1 MSEQSP
7 KTSDPNPGLASG
19 LRWLVCPVCRAELR
33 VEDGA
38 IGCLGCRRR
47 YPVVDAI
54 PILLADRAI

>member
-7 KTSDPNPGLASG
+7 KISDPDSSLDSG

-47 YPVVDAI
+47 YPVVDGI